1 MSLNSDEALKL
12 LMAISRIDGF
22 LLSLP
27 NSEHVTLD
35 VEFISDM
42 LVAKLTEIES
52 E

>member
-1 MSLNSDEALKL
+1 LSLDKDEALKL
-12 LMAISRIDGF
+12 LMAISRVDGF

-27 NSEHVTLD
+27 NTEDVTID